1 MMTLDKS
8 AASPVPDS
16 SAPAP
21 TRRLTIS
28 QTAAALGINVGEFF
42 KLRNKNP
49 DFPKMTVGA
58 YAEAEV
64 SAWKKRRDEG
74 GAP

>member
-1 MMTLDKS
+1 MTIDKS
-8 AASPVPDS
+8 AASPVPDKNV
-16 SAPAP
+16 PAT

-49 DFPKMTVGA
+49 DFPRMANGTYV
-58 YAEAEV
+58 E
-64 SAWKKRRDEG
+64 DEISG
-74 GAP
+74 WRKAKADRTTNA